1 MHNGSRMLAVARQV
15 LLIVG
20 LATLSACAT
29 KITPT
34 EPADYQI
41 IWTFV
46 NNTQSPVMMFGIDL
60 SAGNQNCQDGT
71 ACSSTT
77 PTVSLVAND
86 SKATSSFGPGTAVL
100 ANLTAHVVGVNAT
113 GVLNGVLVLSGSPSS
128 VTARWD
134 GTNITITAG
143 HS

>member
-1 MHNGSRMLAVARQV
+1 
-15 LLIVG
+15 
-20 LATLSACAT
+20 
-29 KITPT
+29 
-34 EPADYQI
+34 
-41 IWTFV
+41 
-46 NNTQSPVMMFGIDL
+46 MMFGIDQ

-71 ACSSTT
+71 ACRSTT

-86 SKATSSFGPGTAVL
+86 SKATSSYGPGTAVL

-113 GVLNGVLVLSGSPSS
+113 GVLNGVLVLSGSASS

-134 GTNITITAG
+134 GTNITITPG